1 MSLAE
6 AIDIILS
13 ELPIPDGQAWV
24 TLEELKEK
32 ARELDDNKNG
42 LND

>member
-1 MSLAE
+1 MLLEE
-6 AIDIILS
+6 AIDIILE
-13 ELPIPDGQAWV
+13 ELPIPAGQAWV

-32 ARELDDNKNG
+32 AREIDDNKNG